1 MRILISVANSVAS
14 TPSGHSL
21 AAKTKMGM
29 NEACMI
35 SDIWLLCVRNICAAI
50 LVDRLKTGDLCSHG
64 AGLTA
69 LDLYC
74 AQSAMLRSP

>member
-1 MRILISVANSVAS
+1 
-14 TPSGHSL
+14 
-21 AAKTKMGM
+21 MGM